1 MHNYFLSSYT
11 NTQPQTKHHQ
21 EMIKIFTLVYSLTN
35 TVSAVVNGHEL
46 AAFPRGVFA
55 VSQHKNKLN
64 VLLNIGDVT
73 HLADLSLSHTQSFD
87 SPHHKLYYNKM
98 RD

>member
-1 MHNYFLSSYT
+1 MCFSTYVPNNTPLKIQNHILDIKHQCIITSSPLT
-11 NTQPQTKHHQ
+11 QTKHHQ
-21 EMIKIFTLVYSLTN
+21 ERIKIFTLVYSLTN

-46 AAFPRGVFA
+46 AAFPRGVCA

-73 HLADLSLSHTQSFD
+73 H
-87 SPHHKLYYNKM
+87 
-98 RD
+98 

>member
-1 MHNYFLSSYT
+1 
-11 NTQPQTKHHQ
+11 
-21 EMIKIFTLVYSLTN
+21 MIKIFTLVYSLTN

-46 AAFPRGVFA
+46 AAFPRGVCA

-73 HLADLSLSHTQSFD
+73 H
-87 SPHHKLYYNKM
+87 
-98 RD
+98 